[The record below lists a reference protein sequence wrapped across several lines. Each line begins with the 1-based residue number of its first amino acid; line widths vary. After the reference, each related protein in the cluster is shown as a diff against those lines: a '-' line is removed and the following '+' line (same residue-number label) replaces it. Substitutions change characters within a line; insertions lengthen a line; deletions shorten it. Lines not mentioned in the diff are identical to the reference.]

1 METLKLL
8 DQKLVD
14 ERKLYDS
21 IFDLLGYEKIA
32 FNGKSN
38 SVKSGFDSFWI
49 RCYKHVTTLHIICI
63 LLFNFYK
70 LLARSH
76 HEELH
81 NIRTFYRNK

>member
-32 FNGKSN
+32 FNGKEIKVVFFITS
-38 SVKSGFDSFWI
+38 DW
-49 RCYKHVTTLHIICI
+49 RVT
-63 LLFNFYK
+63 
-70 LLARSH
+70 
-76 HEELH
+76 
-81 NIRTFYRNK
+81 NI